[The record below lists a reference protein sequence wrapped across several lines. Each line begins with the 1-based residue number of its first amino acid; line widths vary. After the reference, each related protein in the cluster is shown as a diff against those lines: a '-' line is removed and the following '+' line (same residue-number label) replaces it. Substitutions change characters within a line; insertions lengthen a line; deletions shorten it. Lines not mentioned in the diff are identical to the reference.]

1 MQEYKIVEF
10 GSLNDIQ
17 KEQAIDIIIE
27 GFGHMMTFTKDKMIL
42 KELFRK
48 GFHTSLF
55 LCYVEAEKVLG
66 IMGLGTNR
74 VRPLKF
80 DYDICVSLFGKRKG
94 TILCKQMNAIFQ
106 SPVVKGDKELYID
119 ILATAG
125 YARGKG
131 VATKLINYAFSLYQY
146 ETCYIE
152 VFSKNETA
160 LRLYCKAGFS
170 KYREKKFSPMIF
182 LGSGYPILMKMDFSL
197 QEEKK

>member
-55 LCYVEAEKVLG
+55 LCYVEDKEVLG
-66 IMGLGTNR
+66 VMGLGTNK

-80 DYDICVSLFGKRKG
+80 EQDICVSLFGKRKG

-106 SPVVKGDKELYID
+106 KPVVKGDQELYID
-119 ILATAG
+119 ILATSSS
-125 YARGKG
+125 ARGKG
-131 VATKLINYAFSLYQY
+131 IATALLKYAFDLQGY
-146 ETCYIE
+146 ELCYIE
-152 VFSKNETA
+152 VFSKNVTA
-160 LRLYCKAGFS
+160 IRLYKKVGFTI
-170 KYREKKFSPMIF
+170 YKKEIFSPMRF
-182 LGSGYPILMKMDFSL
+182 VGAGYPILMKKIY
-197 QEEKK
+197 QR